1 MNEIPASNGASL
13 ESLLALLIV
22 LLLLSA
28 FFSGSETA
36 LMSINRYRLR
46 HAAKQGHRAA
56 RLVER
61 LLKRPDR
68 LIGLILL
75 GNNLANIAASALVT
89 VIAIRLGGQGAIVV
103 GAGLLTLV
111 ILIFAEVAPKTV
123 AALHPERLAYP
134 AAFVYYPLLK
144 IAYPLVWSVNFL
156 ANNLLRVFGL
166 YPKGGKGDSLSQE
179 ELRSV
184 VVESGILLPR
194 RHKEML
200 VGILDLEKVTV
211 DDIMIPR
218 NEIDGIDL
226 EDDWDHVEEQLED
239 SQHTRLVVF
248 RGDLDD
254 TVGILHLRNVLK
266 DLTAGNLDH
275 DKLEERTG
283 EAYYVP
289 EGTPLSQQMLHFQ
302 KGKRRVAL
310 VVDEYGDIQ
319 GMVTLDDIL
328 EEIVGEFTTDTS
340 DFYRDVQKAADG
352 SFVVQGSANVREL
365 NRTMKWDL
373 PTRGPKTIN
382 GLILEELGTIPDA
395 GVSLSIAG
403 YPMEIL
409 QASGNA
415 IRSIRMRVQ
424 SGSAAEGD
432 QDL

>member
-1 MNEIPASNGASL
+1 MV
-13 ESLLALLIV
+13 LLIV
-22 LLLLSA
+22 LLIVSA

-46 HAAKQGHRAA
+46 HAARGGHRAA
-56 RLVER
+56 RLVEK
-61 LLKRPDR
+61 LLRRPDR

-89 VIAIRLGGQGAIVV
+89 VIAIKLGGQGAIVI

-111 ILIFAEVAPKTV
+111 VLIFAEVAPKTV

-134 AAFVYYPLLK
+134 AAFVFYPLLK
-144 IAYPLVWSVNFL
+144 ITYPLVWSVNIV
-156 ANNLLRVFGL
+156 ANGLLRIVGL

-184 VVESGILLPR
+184 VAESGILLPR
-194 RHKEML
+194 RHREML

-218 NEIDGIDL
+218 NEINGIDL

-254 TVGILHLRNVLK
+254 TVGILHLRDVLK
-266 DLTAGNLDH
+266 DLTAGDLDH
-275 DKLEERTG
+275 DKIEERTS

-302 KGKRRVAL
+302 KGKRRMA
-310 VVDEYGDIQ
+310 
-319 GMVTLDDIL
+319 
-328 EEIVGEFTTDTS
+328 
-340 DFYRDVQKAADG
+340 
-352 SFVVQGSANVREL
+352 
-365 NRTMKWDL
+365 
-373 PTRGPKTIN
+373 
-382 GLILEELGTIPDA
+382 
-395 GVSLSIAG
+395 
-403 YPMEIL
+403 
-409 QASGNA
+409 
-415 IRSIRMRVQ
+415 
-424 SGSAAEGD
+424 
-432 QDL
+432 

>member
-1 MNEIPASNGASL
+1 MSEIPASNGASL
-13 ESLLALLIV
+13 EALLILLIV
-22 LLLLSA
+22 LLVVSA

-46 HAAKQGHRAA
+46 HAAREGHRAA
-56 RLVER
+56 RLVEK
-61 LLKRPDR
+61 LLRRPDR

-111 ILIFAEVAPKTV
+111 VLIFAEVAPKTV

-156 ANNLLRVFGL
+156 ANGLLRVVGL

-184 VVESGILLPR
+184 VAESGILLPT

-226 EDDWDHVEEQLED
+226 EDEWDHVEEQLED

-254 TVGILHLRNVLK
+254 TVGILHLRDVLK
-266 DLTAGNLDH
+266 DLTTGHLDH
-275 DKLEERTG
+275 DKLEDRTG

-289 EGTPLSQQMLHFQ
+289 EGTSLGQQMLHFQ

-340 DFYRDVQKAADG
+340 DFYRDIQKAADG
-352 SFVVQGSANVREL
+352 SYIVQGSANVREL

-373 PTRGPKTIN
+373 PTEGPKTIN

-403 YPMEIL
+403 YPMKIL

-415 IRSIRMRVQ
+415 IRSIRMQVQ
-424 SGSAAEGD
+424 AESAVEKD
-432 QDL
+432 

>member
-1 MNEIPASNGASL
+1 MGLADPTSSGASL
-13 ESLLALLIV
+13 EALLALLVI
-22 LLLLSA
+22 LLLVSA

-46 HAAKQGHRAA
+46 HSAREGHRAA
-56 RLVER
+56 RLVEK
-61 LLKRPDR
+61 LLAQPDR

-111 ILIFAEVAPKTV
+111 VLIFAEVAPKTI

-134 AAFVYYPLLK
+134 AAMVYYPLLK
-144 IAYPLVWSVNFL
+144 ITYPVVWLINFL
-156 ANNLLRVFGL
+156 ANGLLRIVGL
-166 YPKGGKGDSLSQE
+166 YPRRGKGDSLSKE

-184 VVESGILLPR
+184 VAGSGILLPR
-194 RHKEML
+194 RHKDML
-200 VGILDLEKVTV
+200 VGVLDLEKVTV

-218 NEIDGIDL
+218 NEINGIDL

-266 DLTAGNLDH
+266 DLTTGDLDH
-275 DKLEERTG
+275 KTLEERTG

-302 KGKRRVAL
+302 KGRRRVAL

-340 DFYRDVQKAADG
+340 DFYHDVQKAADG
-352 SFVVQGSANVREL
+352 SYIVQGSANVREL
-365 NRTMKWDL
+365 NRTMKWRL
-373 PTRGPKTIN
+373 PTAGPKTMN

-395 GVSLSIAG
+395 GVSLTIAG

-415 IRSIRMRVQ
+415 IRSIRLSPTEPVT
-424 SGSAAEGD
+424 EEETD
-432 QDL
+432 

>member
-1 MNEIPASNGASL
+1 MTEIPVSNDASL
-13 ESLLALLIV
+13 AALLVLLIV
-22 LLLLSA
+22 LLIVSA

-46 HAAKQGHRAA
+46 HAARGGHRAA
-56 RLVER
+56 RLVEK
-61 LLKRPDR
+61 LLRRPDR

-89 VIAIRLGGQGAIVV
+89 VIAIKLGGQGAIVI

-111 ILIFAEVAPKTV
+111 VLIFAEVAPKTV

-134 AAFVYYPLLK
+134 AAFVFYPLLK
-144 IAYPLVWSVNFL
+144 ITYPLVWSVNIL
-156 ANNLLRVFGL
+156 ANGLLRIVGL

-184 VVESGILLPR
+184 VAESGILLPR
-194 RHKEML
+194 RHREML

-218 NEIDGIDL
+218 NEINGIDL

-254 TVGILHLRNVLK
+254 TVGILHLRDVLK
-266 DLTAGNLDH
+266 DLTAGDLDH
-275 DKLEERTG
+275 DKIEERTS

-302 KGKRRVAL
+302 KGKRRMAL

-328 EEIVGEFTTDTS
+328 EEIVGEFTTETS

-352 SFVVQGSANVREL
+352 SYIVQGSANVREL
-365 NRTMKWDL
+365 NRTMKWTL
-373 PTRGPKTIN
+373 PTEGPKTIN

-403 YPMEIL
+403 YRIEIL

-415 IRSIRMRVQ
+415 IRSIRMQAQPR
-424 SGSAAEGD
+424 SAAEVD
-432 QDL
+432 

>member
-1 MNEIPASNGASL
+1 MSEIPQSGEMPIEML
-13 ESLLALLIV
+13 FLLLVALLLV
-22 LLLLSA
+22 SA

-46 HAAKQGHRAA
+46 HAAREGHRAA
-56 RLVER
+56 RLAEN
-61 LLKRPDR
+61 LLKKPDR

-75 GNNLANIAASALVT
+75 GNNLANIVASALVT
-89 VIAIRLGGQGAIVV
+89 VIAIRLGGQGAIAI

-111 ILIFAEVAPKTV
+111 VLIFAEVAPKTV

-144 IAYPLVWSVNFL
+144 VAYPLVWLVNL
-156 ANNLLRVFGL
+156 ITNGILRLLGL
-166 YPKGGKGDSLSQE
+166 FPKAGQGDALSQE

-184 VVESGILLPR
+184 VAEADVLLPR
-194 RHKEML
+194 RHKDML
-200 VGILDLEKVTV
+200 VGVLDLEKVTV

-226 EDDWDHVEEQLED
+226 EDDWDHIEEQLEE

-248 RGDLDD
+248 RGDLDE

-266 DLTAGNLDH
+266 DLSTGDLD
-275 DKLEERTG
+275 LEKIEQRTG
-283 EAYYVP
+283 EAYYVL
-289 EGTPLSQQMLHFQ
+289 EGTPLNQQMLHFQ
-302 KGKRRVAL
+302 KGRRRMAL

-340 DFYRDVQKAADG
+340 DFYRDVQKTADG
-352 SFVVQGSANVREL
+352 SYVVQGSANVREL
-365 NRTMKWDL
+365 NRTMQWDL
-373 PTRGPKTIN
+373 PTEGPKTLN
-382 GLILEELGTIPDA
+382 GLILEELGSIPDA
-395 GVSLSIAG
+395 GVSLTIAG

-409 QASGNA
+409 QASGNV
-415 IRSIRMRVQ
+415 IRSIRIRKVAPEL
-424 SGSAAEGD
+424 SATGPD
-432 QDL
+432 

>member
-1 MNEIPASNGASL
+1 MV
-13 ESLLALLIV
+13 LLIV
-22 LLLLSA
+22 LLIVSA

-46 HAAKQGHRAA
+46 HAARGGHRAA
-56 RLVER
+56 RLVEK
-61 LLKRPDR
+61 LLRRPDR

-89 VIAIRLGGQGAIVV
+89 VIAIKLGGQGAIVI

-111 ILIFAEVAPKTV
+111 VLIFAEVAPKTV

-134 AAFVYYPLLK
+134 AAFVFYPLLK
-144 IAYPLVWSVNFL
+144 STYPLVWSVNIV
-156 ANNLLRVFGL
+156 ANGLLRIVGL

-184 VVESGILLPR
+184 VAEPGILLPR
-194 RHKEML
+194 RHREML

-218 NEIDGIDL
+218 NEINGIDL

-254 TVGILHLRNVLK
+254 TVGILHLRDVLK
-266 DLTAGNLDH
+266 DLTAGDLDH
-275 DKLEERTG
+275 DKIEERTS

-302 KGKRRVAL
+302 KGKRRMAL

-319 GMVTLDDIL
+319 GIVTLDDIL
-328 EEIVGEFTTDTS
+328 EEIVGEFTTETS

-352 SFVVQGSANVREL
+352 SYIVQGSANVREL
-365 NRTMKWDL
+365 NRTMKWTL
-373 PTRGPKTIN
+373 PTEGPKTIN

-403 YPMEIL
+403 YRIEIL

-415 IRSIRMRVQ
+415 IRSIRMQ
-424 SGSAAEGD
+424 AQPGSAVEVD
-432 QDL
+432 

>member
-1 MNEIPASNGASL
+1 MTEIPVSNDGSL
-13 ESLLALLIV
+13 AALLVLLIV
-22 LLLLSA
+22 LLIVSA

-46 HAAKQGHRAA
+46 HAARGGHRAA
-56 RLVER
+56 RLVEK
-61 LLKRPDR
+61 LLRRPDR

-89 VIAIRLGGQGAIVV
+89 VIAIKLGGQGAIVI

-111 ILIFAEVAPKTV
+111 VLIFAEVAPKTV

-134 AAFVYYPLLK
+134 AAFVFYPLLK
-144 IAYPLVWSVNFL
+144 ITYPLVWSVNIL
-156 ANNLLRVFGL
+156 ANGLLRIVGL

-184 VVESGILLPR
+184 VAESGILLPR
-194 RHKEML
+194 RHREML

-218 NEIDGIDL
+218 NEINGIDL

-254 TVGILHLRNVLK
+254 TVGILHLRDVLK
-266 DLTAGNLDH
+266 DLTAGDLDH
-275 DKLEERTG
+275 DKIEERTS

-302 KGKRRVAL
+302 KGKRRMAL

-328 EEIVGEFTTDTS
+328 EEIVGEFTTETS

-352 SFVVQGSANVREL
+352 SYIVQGSANVREL
-365 NRTMKWDL
+365 NRTMKWTL
-373 PTRGPKTIN
+373 PTEGPKTIN

-403 YPMEIL
+403 YRIEIL

-415 IRSIRMRVQ
+415 IRSIRMQAQPR
-424 SGSAAEGD
+424 SAAEVD
-432 QDL
+432 